1 MRRFFFYFIAV
12 AFVLRGFMGDAMA
25 VAMAHDAMKLPTTLS
40 TPVASEKASP
50 MPGCHDMAQ
59 GGDNRQDK
67 GSSMNHASCQLC
79 CAVIA
84 VPSAALLTFDQVA
97 FFARPVGFRSSFA
110 SNDLLPAFKP
120 PIL

>member
-25 VAMAHDAMKLPTTLS
+25 VTMAHDAMKLPASLS
-40 TPVASEKASP
+40 TATASEKTSP
-50 MPGCHDMAQ
+50 MPGCHEMAQ
-59 GGDNRQDK
+59 GGDTRQDK
-67 GSSMNHASCQLC
+67 SSSMSHASCQLC

-84 VPSAALLTFDQVA
+84 VPSPALLTFDQAA
-97 FFARPVGFRSSFA
+97 FFARPVGFRTSFA